1 MLYIVIIILG
11 ILLDQLSKYLI
22 LVNFELFQQI
32 PILGDWISLTY
43 VRNYGLA
50 FSLFEHN
57 RWIFVTFI
65 SICVIGASI
74 FLYKYSSTKPKLF
87 NIGLAF
93 IISGGIGNL
102 IDRIFRGY
110 VVDFIYF
117 KNFPVFNVADSLI
130 VLGVIAVWIMV
141 FVSESK
147 RKKMSEIQ

>member
-11 ILLDQLSKYLI
+11 IVLDQLSKYLI
-22 LVNFELFQQI
+22 LVNLDLFQQI

-57 RWIFVTFI
+57 RWIFVVFI
-65 SICVIGASI
+65 SICVVGASI
-74 FLYKYSSTKPKLF
+74 FLYKYSSTKSTVF

-117 KNFPVFNVADSLI
+117 KKFPVFNIADSLI
-130 VLGVIAVWIMV
+130 VVGVILVWIMI

-147 RKKMSEIQ
+147 KKKISEVQ